1 MFVYFLWM
9 FQLLKKHNIFD
20 LDDLS
25 EYLKKHLK
33 SKSKLNGNLQFFE
46 NRSDGSDSE
55 FDLDSDDD
63 DEKDS
68 M

>member
-1 MFVYFLWM
+1 M
-9 FQLLKKHNIFD
+9 FQLLKKNNIFD

-25 EYLKKHLK
+25 EYLNKHLK
-33 SKSKLNGNLQFFE
+33 SKSKLNGNVQFFE
-46 NRSDGSDSE
+46 NQSNGSDSK

-63 DEKDS
+63 DEKGS

>member
-1 MFVYFLWM
+1 M

-33 SKSKLNGNLQFFE
+33 SKSKLNGNVQFFE
-46 NRSDGSDSE
+46 NQSDGSDSE
-55 FDLDSDDD
+55 FDLDSNED

>member
-1 MFVYFLWM
+1 
-9 FQLLKKHNIFD
+9 LKKHNIFG

-33 SKSKLNGNLQFFE
+33 SKSKLNGNLPIFE
-46 NRSDGSDSE
+46 NQSDDSNLE
-55 FDLDSDDD
+55 FDLDSDED